1 MYTLF
6 HEIDLL
12 FRKKNIIFK
21 LFVSWISFFPKMF
34 SKTTKEP
41 NSRAHV
47 SQQLFIN
54 LKSPCG
60 KMTSMNI
67 VLSLKFSISL
77 MYDRREHSID
87 F

>member
-60 KMTSMNI
+60 KNDFNEYCAI
-67 VLSLKFSISL
+67 FKVFNFS
-77 MYDRREHSID
+77 HV
-87 F
+87 